1 MKKPKITWEE
11 GMTKCLGLYTEA
23 LFKGDKEEAIEI
35 GHQMIAIGKTL
46 DSTQKFLEKQNKTYN
61 QFGETVKAITT
72 NLN

>member
-1 MKKPKITWEE
+1 MNTPKITWEE

-23 LFKGDKEEAIEI
+23 LFRGDKDEAIDI

-46 DSTQKFLEKQNKTYN
+46 DSTQKFLEKQNKTYD
-61 QFGETVKAITT
+61 QFGETVKTINT